1 MQLKN
6 NPPSNLYVIH
16 VTKENAKTLGRVT
29 TGQIFNNMNLFHP
42 EGLFSSEIFGS
53 VGSEVRNRTFGVIEL
68 NIEVLHP
75 IVYRTIIKLK
85 SFYKQIVEGKVTA
98 VFNSKTGEFE
108 KSSEETAS
116 TGFAFLMRHIKEL
129 KFTKNESDERSF
141 MIDLFNKVIKEDTYG
156 MGYLL
161 VVPAGIRD
169 YTVDANGKPQEDEL
183 NNYYRKVLA
192 QANLIDPVIS
202 RKSPEV
208 YDSVAISLQNQI
220 LNLYEY
226 IESLFDGKHKLILGK
241 WVSRK
246 IFNSTRNVISSY
258 TERTNHMRDPRRLL
272 FNNVLVGLHQFARAS
287 VPKSLYEIK
296 NQYIRNIF
304 VENSNTAILVNAK
317 TLHKEEIMTSHIQ
330 KEFDKW
336 TSSDGLE
343 KVIASLGNLD
353 LRDRP
358 ITLNKGKHYLGL
370 VYRDDKYFKFLQD
383 IDEVPEGFD
392 KTKVTPVTLVEFLYM
407 SLYRMDGQ
415 YPGLA
420 TRYPITGYGSIYPAF
435 VRLTT
440 TTETEILTELDD
452 NWQPTTN
459 VANNFPISN
468 SGHFNSMVVHH
479 SHLGALG
486 GDHDGDMLSLTMP
499 MADESIAEI
508 RKLLNS
514 KEYYVSDTGQFIFS
528 SDTDVLSACL
538 NYMM

>member
-1 MQLKN
+1 MQPQKLPPTNLHVLHVNKDTAKN
-6 NPPSNLYVIH
+6 
-16 VTKENAKTLGRVT
+16 LGKVT

-53 VGSEVRNRTFGVIEL
+53 VGSEARNRTFGVID
-68 NIEVLHP
+68 LHVDVFHP
-75 IVYRTIIKLK
+75 LVYRTIIKLK
-85 SFYKQIVEGKVTA
+85 SFYRQIAEGKVTA
-98 VFNSKTGEFE
+98 VFNKKTGEFE
-108 KSSEETAS
+108 KSNEPEAS
-116 TGFAFLMRHIKEL
+116 TGFSFLMSHAKEL
-129 KFTKNESDERSF
+129 KFTKNDSDDRSF
-141 MIDLFNKVIKEDTYG
+141 AIDLFNKTVKEEIFS

-161 VVPAGIRD
+161 VIPAGIRD
-169 YTVDANGKPQEDEL
+169 YTVDDNGRPQEDEV
-183 NNYYRKVLA
+183 NTYYRKILA
-192 QANLIDPVIS
+192 QANLIDPAIG
-202 RKSPEV
+202 RKSPQV
-208 YDSVAISLQNQI
+208 YDSISVSLQNQI
-220 LNLYEY
+220 LQLYEY
-226 IESLFDGKHKLILGK
+226 LESLFDGKHKLILGK

-258 TERTNHMRDPRRLL
+258 TERTNHMRDPRRLK

-296 NQYIRNIF
+296 NQYIRDIF

-358 ITLNKGKHYLGL
+358 ITLNRGKHYLGL
-370 VYRDDKYFKFLQD
+370 VYRDDKYFKFIQD

-392 KTKVTPVTLVEFLYM
+392 KSKVTPVTLVEFLYM
-407 SLYRMDGQ
+407 SLYRMDGV

-440 TTETEILTELDD
+440 TTETDILTELTDE
-452 NWQPTTN
+452 WTPSTN
-459 VANNFPISN
+459 VASNFPISD

-499 MADESIAEI
+499 MAEESIAEI
-508 RKLLNS
+508 KKLLNS

>member
-1 MQLKN
+1 MQSQKL
-6 NPPSNLYVIH
+6 PPANLH
-16 VTKENAKTLGRVT
+16 VVHISKDTAKTLGKIT
-29 TGQIFNNMNLFHP
+29 TGQIFNNTNLFHP
-42 EGLFSSEIFGS
+42 EGLYSSEIFGS
-53 VGSEVRNRTFGVIEL
+53 VGSELRNRTFGVIDL
-68 NIEVLHP
+68 NIDVFHP
-75 IVYRTIIKLK
+75 LVYRTIIKLK
-85 SFYKQIVEGKVTA
+85 SFYKQIAEGKITA

-108 KSSEETAS
+108 KSSEEAAS
-116 TGFAFLMRHIKEL
+116 TGFSFLMRHAKDL
-129 KFTKNESDERSF
+129 KFIKNESDDRSF
-141 MIDLFNKVIKEDTYG
+141 AIDLYHKTIKEDTFS
-156 MGYLL
+156 MAHLL
-161 VVPAGIRD
+161 VIPAGIRD
-169 YTVDANGKPQEDEL
+169 YTVDSNGKPQEDEI
-183 NNYYRKVLA
+183 NNYYRKILA
-192 QANLIDPVIS
+192 QANLIDPIIS

-220 LNLYEY
+220 LALYEY

-258 TERTNHMRDPRRLL
+258 TERTNHMNDPRRLK
-272 FNNVLVGLHQFARAS
+272 FNNVLVGLHQYARAS

-296 NQYIRNIF
+296 NKYIRDIF

-317 TLHKEEIMTSHIQ
+317 TLHKEEIITSHIQ

-392 KTKVTPVTLVEFLYM
+392 KSKVKPVTLVEFLYM
-407 SLYRMDGQ
+407 SLFQMDGK

-440 TTETEILTELDD
+440 TTETEILTELTDD
-452 NWQPTTN
+452 WTPSIN
-459 VANNFPISN
+459 VANNFPISG

-499 MADESIAEI
+499 MADESIDEI
-508 RKLLNS
+508 KRVLNS

-538 NYMM
+538 NYLM

>member
-1 MQLKN
+1 MQNQKL
-6 NPPSNLYVIH
+6 PPANLH
-16 VTKENAKTLGRVT
+16 VVHVNKDNAKSLGKVT

-53 VGSEVRNRTFGVIEL
+53 VGSEARNRTFGVIDL
-68 NIEVLHP
+68 HIEVFHP
-75 IVYRTIIKLK
+75 LVYRTIIKLK
-85 SFYKQIVEGKVTA
+85 SFYKQIAEGKVTA
-98 VFNSKTGEFE
+98 VFNAKTGEFE
-108 KSSEETAS
+108 KSADENAN
-116 TGFAFLMRHIKEL
+116 TGFSFLMQHAKEL
-129 KFTKNESDERSF
+129 KFAKNDSDDRSF
-141 MIDLFNKVIKEDTYG
+141 AIDLFNKTIKENIFT

-161 VVPAGIRD
+161 VIPAGIRD
-169 YTVDANGKPQEDEL
+169 YTVDANGKPQEDEV
-183 NNYYRKVLA
+183 NNFYRKIMA
-192 QANLIDPVIS
+192 QSNLIDPAIG

-208 YDSVAISLQNQI
+208 YDSIAVSLQNQI
-220 LNLYEY
+220 LSLYEY

-258 TERTNHMRDPRRLL
+258 TERGNHMRDPRRLK

-296 NQYIRNIF
+296 NQYIRDIF

-353 LRDRP
+353 IRDRP

-370 VYRDDKYFKFLQD
+370 VYRDDKYFKFIQD

-392 KTKVTPVTLVEFLYM
+392 KSKVTPVTLVEFLYM

-440 TTETEILTELDD
+440 TTDTDILTELTDE
-452 NWQPTTN
+452 WTPSTS
-459 VANNFPISN
+459 VANNFPVSG

-499 MADESIAEI
+499 MADESVAEI